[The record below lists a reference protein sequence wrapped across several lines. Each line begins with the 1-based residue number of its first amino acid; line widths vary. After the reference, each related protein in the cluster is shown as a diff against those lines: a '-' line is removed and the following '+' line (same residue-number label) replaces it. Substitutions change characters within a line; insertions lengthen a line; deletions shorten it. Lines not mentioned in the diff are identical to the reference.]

1 MDGNNINNN
10 PNNLNN
16 NMGFNNFN
24 PCGYPNPMIPYPYVP
39 NMMQGM
45 PFYPYGY
52 PQYMLPVYPMV
63 NAPLNPNQAYVN
75 NDFIDAQVDAALDNA
90 IDQVDN
96 KQNNNKINNINN
108 INFYDM
114 PESNSVVTNSSN
126 NINMDNINDI
136 IQNKAIEVVNNS
148 LDDLK
153 VETLKKNY
161 IVFDNVKKQYVIG
174 TAPTVALD
182 NVSLS
187 IDEGELVIFLGHS
200 GAGKTT
206 ALNMLGGMDTVTS
219 GKVLVDGVDIT
230 EYDSEELTEY
240 RRKEIGFV
248 FQFYNLIQ
256 NLSAQENIELST
268 EISKDK
274 LNSLEVLEEVGLKDC
289 ANKFPNQLSGGEQQ
303 RVAIARALAKKPK
316 ILLCDEPTGALDYK
330 TGKQILKL
338 LQNTCKKNK
347 ITTVIITHNQA
358 LTPMADK
365 IIYFNSGKIVGCKV
379 NPKPVD
385 VEAIEW

>member
-1 MDGNNINNN
+1 MNGNNYNDNLNNM
-10 PNNLNN
+10 NN

-24 PCGYPNPMIPYPYVP
+24 PYGYPNPMMPYPYAP
-39 NMMQGM
+39 NMMPGM
-45 PFYPYGY
+45 PIYPYGY
-52 PQYMLPVYPMV
+52 PQYMFPVYPMI
-63 NAPLNPNQAYVN
+63 NAPVNPNMAYVNN
-75 NDFIDAQVDAALDNA
+75 NDFIDAQVDAA
-90 IDQVDN
+90 VDN
-96 KQNNNKINNINN
+96 VINQIDNKTNDNINYYNMPEANMNYNNINN
-108 INFYDM
+108 INL
-114 PESNSVVTNSSN
+114 
-126 NINMDNINDI
+126 DNINSI
-136 IQNKAIEVVNNS
+136 IENKAQEVINDS

-153 VETLKKNY
+153 VESLKKNY

-174 TAPTVALD
+174 TAPTIALD

-240 RRKEIGFV
+240 RRKKIGFV

-274 LNSLEVLEEVGLKDC
+274 LNALDVLEEVGLKDC

-338 LQNTCKKNK
+338 LQQTCKKNK

-358 LTPMADK
+358 ITPMADK
-365 IIYFNSGKIVGCKV
+365 IIYFNSGKIVGCKI

>member
-1 MDGNNINNN
+1 MNGNNFNDNLNNM
-10 PNNLNN
+10 NN

-24 PCGYPNPMIPYPYVP
+24 PYGYPNPMMPYPYAP

-45 PFYPYGY
+45 PMYPYGY
-52 PQYMLPVYPMV
+52 PQYMFPVYPMIG
-63 NAPLNPNQAYVN
+63 APMNPNEAFIN
-75 NDFIDAQVDAALDNA
+75 NNKDFIDAQVDAA
-90 IDQVDN
+90 VDN
-96 KQNNNKINNINN
+96 VINQIDNKNNDKINYYNMPESNMNLNNNQSNINLDNINN
-108 INFYDM
+108 II
-114 PESNSVVTNSSN
+114 E
-126 NINMDNINDI
+126 
-136 IQNKAIEVVNNS
+136 NKAMEVVNNS

-161 IVFDNVKKQYVIG
+161 IVFDNVRKQYVIG
-174 TAPTVALD
+174 TAPTIALD

-219 GKVLVDGVDIT
+219 GKVLIDGVDIT

-274 LNSLEVLEEVGLKDC
+274 LNALEVLEEVGLKDC

-338 LQNTCKKNK
+338 LQQTCKKNK

-358 LTPMADK
+358 ITPMADK

-379 NPKPVD
+379 NSKPVD

>member
-1 MDGNNINNN
+1 MNGNNYNDNLNNM
-10 PNNLNN
+10 NN

-24 PCGYPNPMIPYPYVP
+24 PYGYSNPMMPYPYAP
-39 NMMQGM
+39 NMMPGM
-45 PFYPYGY
+45 PIYPYGY
-52 PQYMLPVYPMV
+52 PQYMFPAYPMI
-63 NAPLNPNQAYVN
+63 NAPVNPNVAYVNN
-75 NDFIDAQVDAALDNA
+75 NDFIDAQVDAA
-90 IDQVDN
+90 VDN
-96 KQNNNKINNINN
+96 VINQIDNKSNKINYYSMPETNMNYNNINN
-108 INFYDM
+108 INL
-114 PESNSVVTNSSN
+114 
-126 NINMDNINDI
+126 DNINSI
-136 IQNKAIEVVNNS
+136 IENKAQEVINDS

-174 TAPTVALD
+174 TAPTIALD

-274 LNSLEVLEEVGLKDC
+274 LNALEVLEEVGLKDC

-338 LQNTCKKNK
+338 LQQTCKKNK

-358 LTPMADK
+358 ITPMADK